1 MEDTVTYPHP
11 HLFVPFILVEG
22 ATIPS
27 DPQGNT
33 FGDIL
38 NASLA
43 FIFSKN
49 SVTKG
54 CLVITA
60 S

>member
-11 HLFVPFILVEG
+11 HLFVPYILVEG
-22 ATIPS
+22 VTIPS
-27 DPQGNT
+27 DSQGNT

-38 NASLA
+38 NAYLA
-43 FIFSKN
+43 FTFSKN

-54 CLVITA
+54 
-60 S
+60 